1 MAKLLIVED
10 DESQRLLYEEEL
22 QEEGYEVVLAKNGKE
37 ALKSLEES
45 LIDLIILDIRMP
57 EMNGIG
63 ALGKIASRYKKTPVI
78 LHTAYPEY
86 RNQFIALLADD
97 FVLKSSDLSLLKKTV
112 KELLEGKNRVKG
124 ETNMAEEQK
133 HWQEGMKTHENIIFS
148 CFGGLSNT
156 GITSALASLEAV
168 KELGLEKVAIG
179 CLGALPE
186 KIPPVMGKTKA
197 AKKVVTVDGCPF
209 ECSKKIT
216 EKAGFKVTKSIV
228 LVRDIGMKKKALHE
242 DIGQNI
248 KGLMEYV
255 SQDDVKKAKDLIVKA
270 ILED

>member
-1 MAKLLIVED
+1 MAKILIVED
-10 DESQRLLYEEEL
+10 DESQRLLYQEEL
-22 QEEGYEVVLAKNGKE
+22 QEEGYEVVLAKSGKE
-37 ALKSLEES
+37 ALKCLEES
-45 LIDLIILDIRMP
+45 LFDLIVLDIRMP
-57 EMNGIG
+57 EMDGIE
-63 ALGKIASRYKKTPVI
+63 ALGKIASRYKKIPVI

-86 RNQFIALLADD
+86 RNQSTASLAGA

-112 KELLEGKNRVKG
+112 KELLEGKNREKG
-124 ETNMAEEQK
+124 ETKMAEEK

-168 KELGLEKVAIG
+168 KEVGLEKVAIG

-186 KIPPVMGKTKA
+186 RIPPVMGKTKA

-209 ECSKKIT
+209 ECSRKIT

-248 KGLMEYV
+248 KGLMDYV
-255 SQDDVKKAKDLIVKA
+255 SMDDVERAKDLIVKA
-270 ILED
+270 ILEG